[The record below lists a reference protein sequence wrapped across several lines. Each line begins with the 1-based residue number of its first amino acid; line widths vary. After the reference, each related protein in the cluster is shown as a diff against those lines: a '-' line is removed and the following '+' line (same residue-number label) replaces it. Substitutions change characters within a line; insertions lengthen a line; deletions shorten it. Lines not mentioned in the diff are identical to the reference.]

1 MDAPAPILN
10 VPSSENNANII
21 INQSA
26 SSLPELKELGTKGNI
41 NNVIKMKL
49 IIKKED
55 VDKPT
60 KILYRINRRIAGCD
74 LNELNDSNTE
84 LFINGKQYK
93 YKSYFT
99 PEKEGIVDIQLNIK
113 ILMKNCCCLFS
124 GLNLQSLDLSS
135 FNTQNVT
142 NMSYMFYNCK
152 SLTNLNL
159 ANFNT
164 QNVTNMSYM
173 FYLCLSLQ
181 NIILTSFN
189 TQKVINMESMFNY
202 CNNLKSLN
210 LSSFNTQNVTN
221 MTELFRECQSLE
233 ILDLSSFNTKNLQKV
248 NYIFF
253 GCDSLQRVIISYK
266 APKISKLISS
276 YKIFYA

>member
-1 MDAPAPILN
+1 MGVCTEERNTNINRNRNRVNNMDVPAPILN
-10 VPSSENNANII
+10 VPPPENHANII

-142 NMSYMFYNCK
+142 NMSYMFY
-152 SLTNLNL
+152 
-159 ANFNT
+159 
-164 QNVTNMSYM
+164 
-173 FYLCLSLQ
+173 LCLSLQ

-202 CNNLKSLN
+202 CKNLKRLN

-233 ILDLSSFNTKNLQKV
+233 SLDLSSFNIKNLQKV
-248 NYIFF
+248 DSIFF

-266 APKISKLISS
+266 APKINELISS
-276 YKIFYA
+276 AKIFYA